1 VRPGVLGDAHEF
13 DRRLAGVVVLELEVL
28 PMRVS
33 TAFSRL
39 LRLPGV
45 WVRSVTFEPDRVV
58 VGVALRRRRL
68 DCPKCCYSTRYRE
81 SRQHHD
87 SVWWHLDLGVWRL
100 EVHARLRR
108 LRCPEHGALVE
119 GVPFARHGARF
130 TRDFENLVAWLA
142 TKTDKTATCRLTR
155 IDWQT
160 IGRIIERVGDELLD
174 GDRLSDLF
182 EISIDE
188 VAWRKGH
195 RYLTLVGDHRRR
207 CVVWGTEGK
216 GQAAAD
222 EFFAELDPGLHL
234 TPAQPESP
242 EAAEI
247 QEQRPGPA
255 DPERAADDSKQ
266 RVGERAGQLTAVSM
280 DMGEGYAKSVREH
293 APQAVICIDNY
304 HVVQLATK
312 ALDEVR
318 REHWNQLRRTGEKDA
333 AKEFKDARW
342 SLLKNPGDLTDR
354 QTDTLAALHAAG
366 GKVPR
371 AWAMKEMV
379 RAIFAPGLT
388 VNAVAELIDRL
399 LARLSRS
406 RLKPFVRLGRTI
418 RKHRHGIL
426 AARRLKLS
434 NARAEAMNNKVKL
447 IVRRAYGFH
456 SANAALALVH
466 LTCGPVTLTPHTNK
480 RLRNFTYDHARRARI
495 SIPTASGF
503 ARGVRPIKRS
513 SGHASSSTM
522 TRCGALILMWTRF
535 STGFSTTL

>member
-1 VRPGVLGDAHEF
+1 
-13 DRRLAGVVVLELEVL
+13 
-28 PMRVS
+28 MRVTS
-33 TAFSRL
+33 AFSRL
-39 LRLPGV
+39 LDLPGV
-45 WVRSVTFEPDRVV
+45 WVCSVSFGPGWVV
-58 VGVALRRRRL
+58 VTVALRRRRL
-68 DCPKCCYSTRYRE
+68 DCPKCAYCTRHRE
-81 SRQHHD
+81 NKQHHD
-87 SVWWHLDLGVWRL
+87 SVWRHLDLGHWRL
-100 EVHARLRR
+100 DVHARLRR
-108 LRCPEHGALVE
+108 LRCPEHGVHVE
-119 GVPFARHGARF
+119 GVPFARDGARF
-130 TRDFENLVAWLA
+130 TRDFEDLVAWLA

-160 IGRIIERVGDELLD
+160 IGRIIERVGSELID
-174 GDRLSDLF
+174 DDRLTGLF

-207 CVVWGTEGK
+207 CVVWGCEGK

-222 EFFAELDPGLHL
+222 RFFAALDPE
-234 TPAQPESP
+234 Q
-242 EAAEI
+242 AAEADGDHSQDVECLEI
-247 QEQRPGPA
+247 GAEQPA
-255 DPERAADDSKQ
+255 EADTEDQ
-266 RVGERAGQLTAVSM
+266 VGERAAKLTAVSM

-318 REHWNQLRRTGEKDA
+318 REHWNELRHAGEHDA
-333 AKEFKDARW
+333 AKQFKDSRW
-342 SLLKNPGDLTDR
+342 SLLKNPADLTER
-354 QTDTLAALHAAG
+354 QADTLAALHAAG

-388 VNAVAELIDRL
+388 VDAVSELIDRL

-418 RKHRHGIL
+418 RKHRDGIL

-434 NARAEAMNNKVKL
+434 NARAEAMNNRVKL

-466 LTCGPVTLTPHTNK
+466 LTCGPVTLTLPHE
-480 RLRNFTYDHARRARI
+480 R
-495 SIPTASGF
+495 PF
-503 ARGVRPIKRS
+503 A
-513 SGHASSSTM
+513 
-522 TRCGALILMWTRF
+522 
-535 STGFSTTL
+535 

>member
-1 VRPGVLGDAHEF
+1 
-13 DRRLAGVVVLELEVL
+13 
-28 PMRVS
+28 MRVS

-39 LRLPGV
+39 LRLSGV
-45 WVRSVTFEPDRVV
+45 WVRSVKFEPDRVV
-58 VGVALRRRRL
+58 VEVALRARTLR
-68 DCPKCCYSTRYRE
+68 CPKCSHSTRHRE
-81 SRQHHD
+81 SKQHHD
-87 SVWWHLDLGVWRL
+87 SVWRHLDLGVWRL
-100 EVHARLRR
+100 EVRARLRR
-108 LRCPEHGALVE
+108 LRCPEHGVLVE
-119 GVPFARHGARF
+119 GVPFARDGARF
-130 TRDFENLVAWLA
+130 TRDFEDLIAWLA

-160 IGRIIERVGDELLD
+160 IGRIIERVGQELID

-207 CVVWGTEGK
+207 CVVWGCEGK
-216 GQAAAD
+216 GQATAD
-222 EFFAELDPGLHL
+222 KFFAELDP
-234 TPAQPESP
+234 AKPENEQDDRDGRSS
-242 EAAEI
+242 EIQAEQTAAESED
-247 QEQRPGPA
+247 QDQ
-255 DPERAADDSKQ
+255 
-266 RVGERAGQLTAVSM
+266 VGERAGALRAVTM

-318 REHWNQLRRTGEKDA
+318 REHWNELRRTGGPDA
-333 AKEFKDARW
+333 AKQFKDARW

-354 QTDTLAALHAAG
+354 QADTLAALHAAG

-379 RAIFAPGLT
+379 RAIFAPGLGAD
-388 VNAVAELIDRL
+388 AVAELTDRL

-406 RLKPFVRLGRTI
+406 RLRPFVRLGRTI
-418 RKHRHGIL
+418 RKHRQGIL
-426 AARRLKLS
+426 AARRLKLT
-434 NARAEAMNNKVKL
+434 NARAEAMNNRVKL

-466 LTCGPVTLTPHTNK
+466 LTCGPITPTLPHEHP
-480 RLRNFTYDHARRARI
+480 LA
-495 SIPTASGF
+495 
-503 ARGVRPIKRS
+503 
-513 SGHASSSTM
+513 
-522 TRCGALILMWTRF
+522 
-535 STGFSTTL
+535 

>member
-1 VRPGVLGDAHEF
+1 
-13 DRRLAGVVVLELEVL
+13 
-28 PMRVS
+28 MRVTS
-33 TAFSRL
+33 AFSRL
-39 LRLPGV
+39 LDLPGV
-45 WVRSVTFEPDRVV
+45 WVRSVCFEPDRVV
-58 VGVALRRRRL
+58 VTVALRRARL
-68 DCPKCCYSTRYRE
+68 RCPRCSYSTRHRE

-87 SVWWHLDLGVWRL
+87 SVWRHLDLGVWRL

-108 LRCPEHGALVE
+108 VRCPEHGVHVE

-130 TRDFENLVAWLA
+130 TRDFESLVAWLA
-142 TKTDKTATCRLTR
+142 TKTDKTATRRLTR

-160 IGRIIERVGDELLD
+160 VGRIVQRVGDELLD

-207 CVVWGTEGK
+207 CVVWGAEGK

-222 EFFAELDPGLHL
+222 AFFAELDPDESVDPL
-234 TPAQPESP
+234 TPGKDTETTALQAIGATGEP
-242 EAAEI
+242 
-247 QEQRPGPA
+247 
-255 DPERAADDSKQ
+255 DERT
-266 RVGERAGQLTAVSM
+266 VGERAGKLAAVSM

-318 REHWNQLRRTGEKDA
+318 REHWNDLRRAGTQDA
-333 AKEFKDARW
+333 AKQFKDARW
-342 SLLKNPGDLTDR
+342 SLLKNPEDLTDR
-354 QTDTLAALHAAG
+354 QADTLAALHAAG

-371 AWAMKEMV
+371 AWAMKETV
-379 RAIFAPGLT
+379 RAIFAAGL
-388 VNAVAELIDRL
+388 NEHQVAELIDRL

-418 RKHRHGIL
+418 RKHRDGIL

-434 NARAEAMNNKVKL
+434 NARAEALNNKVKL

-456 SANAALALVH
+456 SANAALALIRI
-466 LTCGPVTLTPHTNK
+466 TCGPVTPALPHE
-480 RLRNFTYDHARRARI
+480 H
-495 SIPTASGF
+495 
-503 ARGVRPIKRS
+503 
-513 SGHASSSTM
+513 
-522 TRCGALILMWTRF
+522 RF
-535 STGFSTTL
+535 E